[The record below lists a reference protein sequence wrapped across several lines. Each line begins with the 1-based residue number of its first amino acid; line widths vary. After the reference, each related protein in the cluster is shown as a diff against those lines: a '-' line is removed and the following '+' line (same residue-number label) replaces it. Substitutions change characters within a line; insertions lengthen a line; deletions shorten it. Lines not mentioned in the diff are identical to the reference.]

1 MVKKKKKLI
10 AKFNCNHLVYRQI
23 MLDFNQL
30 LINKLILTSLTLK
43 TNHLIIQN
51 DCPTF
56 CPSFAIKINE
66 LNIKQN

>member
-1 MVKKKKKLI
+1 
-10 AKFNCNHLVYRQI
+10 
-23 MLDFNQL
+23 MLNFNQL

-66 LNIKQN
+66 LNIKQNWMKIKEINGTALHCLAIV